1 MAANIYVWYSYCRAR
16 VLNIS
21 IKYLHTSR
29 RLQGAFYSA
38 LRYLLSSPRLI
49 HVLEYGLLPSTR
61 IFRPIPT
68 ISTPLTVLNIAP
80 DF

>member
-49 HVLEYGLLPSTR
+49 RVLE
-61 IFRPIPT
+61 
-68 ISTPLTVLNIAP
+68 
-80 DF
+80 